1 MFITPVRRDT
11 KSLVFDVFRRFGKF
25 HLSINMNIRARECI
39 ACPSWTDN
47 VELYFGKLIRRRCE
61 EAFIKKHGSHRNR
74 VQAGSIWRWFFLI
87 PNPDVDAMRNEIK
100 RNLRRKISGKR
111 LGWEPGP
118 IQVPGY
124 ALKFRLQK
132 RRPAN
137 RGEIVGRI
145 VDDAARGLICRT
157 KSMKQR
163 PVLTRRS
170 QSPPRASSFLPA

>member
-1 MFITPVRRDT
+1 MALLDPEP
-11 KSLVFDVFRRFGKF
+11 G
-25 HLSINMNIRARECI
+25 
-39 ACPSWTDN
+39 
-47 VELYFGKLIRRRCE
+47 RRR
-61 EAFIKKHGSHRNR
+61 
-74 VQAGSIWRWFFLI
+74 Q
-87 PNPDVDAMRNEIK
+87 
-100 RNLRRKISGKR
+100 RKISGKR

-157 KSMKQR
+157 KSNETTPSPDSTITIAASRIQ
-163 PVLTRRS
+163 LSACLGRRD
-170 QSPPRASSFLPA
+170 L